1 MVYGRKLSLVAAC
14 ELALLSL
21 RSRWGVAP
29 LLGRNPLSGRRLGS
43 CSTAPAVVT
52 DVVHR
57 GVVDDRSVID
67 VSDVCPAH
75 VIDCGVVIEEAMV
88 PVPARIPGSEVA
100 KAIINAAIESD
111 RRPPVTCI
119 PHIPAVV
126 PTPVTRS
133 PKPAHEGRPHPC
145 AGHPVV
151 AVSRVPSPVAR
162 GPDVARTKANWLRIH
177 R

>member
-1 MVYGRKLSLVAAC
+1 M
-14 ELALLSL
+14 
-21 RSRWGVAP
+21 
-29 LLGRNPLSGRRLGS
+29 LGRSPLSGRGLGS
-43 CSTAPAVVT
+43 SSTTPAVIT

-57 GVVDDRSVID
+57 SVVDDRSVKD

-75 VIDCGVVIEEAMV
+75 VIDHGVVVEEAMV

-111 RRPPVTCI
+111 RRPPVACM

-126 PTPVTRS
+126 PAPVTRS
-133 PKPAHEGRPHPC
+133 PKRAHKGRPHPC